1 MDKLIHGTVITA
13 ASALLLALVTFSSA
27 MPMNNLMEKAGYNV
41 SWNEKHHTVTIEKQL
56 DKEALSTIATITKV
70 GNGYMLAQTE
80 KLGTICFVFDGKT
93 IISNG
98 SSSDL
103 YPGKS
108 IKIYFDDLLTSTSTP
123 QSYAREVV
131 II

>member
-1 MDKLIHGTVITA
+1 MDKLIHSTLIMA
-13 ASALLLALVTFSSA
+13 ASALLLALVIFSSA
-27 MPMNNLMEKAGYNV
+27 MPMSNLMKKAGYSV
-41 SWNEKHHTVTIEKQL
+41 SWNEKHHIVTIEKQP
-56 DKEALSTIATITKV
+56 DKEALSTNATITKA

-98 SSSDL
+98 SSTDL
-103 YPGKS
+103 CPGKN
-108 IKIYFDDLLTSTSTP
+108 IKIYFGDVLTSTSTP

>member
-1 MDKLIHGTVITA
+1 MDKLIRNTLIMA
-13 ASALLLALVTFSSA
+13 ASAVLLALVTFASA
-27 MPMNNLMEKAGYNV
+27 MPMSNLMEKAGYNV
-41 SWNEKHHTVTIEKQL
+41 SWSEKHHTVTIEKQPV
-56 DKEALSTIATITKV
+56 KKSFSTNATITKV
-70 GNGYMLAQTE
+70 GNGYVLAQTE
-80 KLGTICFVFDGKT
+80 KLGSICFIFDGKT

-103 YPGKS
+103 CPGQN
-108 IKIYFDDLLTSTSTP
+108 IKIYFGGMLTSTSTP